1 MQADQVSKSRAA
13 CCLSGMRGR
22 MEPDACAPAPG
33 GEDKDLIFQAHT
45 GTTVLDTLRC
55 AHGCDYG

>member
-1 MQADQVSKSRAA
+1 
-13 CCLSGMRGR
+13 